1 MGRKSVNKLMNRD
14 RLAMTAVSR
23 CGFCTKQHLNNYIKD
38 SRIQSY
44 ERAGW
49 LKKETIVSNQ
59 NIKTTA
65 YKLTGEGKKVLEK
78 NFGVKHH
85 YKEQSINHD
94 LKIADKYFSLSEKE
108 RETWRTETEIRHLFN
123 EKLEEIKRNEYDR
136 YEKILED
143 MRAGLYS
150 MPDCS
155 YTLETEIEVYF
166 EATTSNY
173 SQADYEAKERTI
185 TILKED
191 NTRYETSR

>member
-38 SRIQSY
+38 SRINSY

-59 NIKTTA
+59 DKKVTA

-78 NFGVKHH
+78 NFGVKQH
-85 YKEQSINHD
+85 YKEQSIVHD
-94 LKIADKYFSLSEKE
+94 LKIADRYFSLSENE
-108 RETWRTETEIRHLFN
+108 RESWRTETQIRSEFTEKLQEIRSQD
-123 EKLEEIKRNEYDR
+123 YDR
-136 YEKILED
+136 YQQILED
-143 MRAGLYS
+143 IREGLYS
-150 MPDCS
+150 MPDCA
-155 YTLETEIEVYF
+155 YTTETGIEIYF

-173 SQADYEAKERTI
+173 SQIELEAKERVI
-185 TILKED
+185 EIVKEEH
-191 NTRYETSR
+191 TTYETSR

>member
-23 CGFCTKQHLNNYIKD
+23 CGFCTKQHLNNHIKD

-85 YKEQSINHD
+85 YKEQSVSHD
-94 LKIADKYFSLSEKE
+94 LKIADKYFSLSDKE
-108 RETWRTETEIRHLFN
+108 RETWKTETEIRHLFN
-123 EKLEEIKRNEYDR
+123 EKIEEIKQNEYNR
-136 YEKILED
+136 YEEILAD
-143 MRAGLYS
+143 MKEGLYS

-155 YTLETEIEVYF
+155 FTLETGVEIYF
-166 EATTSNY
+166 EVITSSY
-173 SQADYEAKERTI
+173 GQVELEAKERAI
-185 TILKED
+185 EILKED